1 MKRKTPGGTDPNGAG
16 PTPEE
21 TEASKSGISGP
32 PVVEEAPAP
41 TKPNTL
47 RERWKLIRTSVRG
60 TFLALPR
67 VGRLVWAASPAATI
81 ALAVVTL
88 VAGIIPP
95 ITGSLAHLLIK
106 AVV

>member
-32 PVVEEAPAP
+32 PVVEEVPDP
-41 TKPNTL
+41 DKPKNL
-47 RERWKLIRTSVRG
+47 RERWKLIRNSVRG
-60 TFLALPR
+60 TFMALPR

-81 ALAVVTL
+81 VPAVVT
-88 VAGIIPP
+88 VIAGIIPAMTP
-95 ITGSLAHLLIK
+95 YLAQLLLT
-106 AVV
+106 AV